1 MSNASIRGGFL
12 FSLYEQYI
20 GEPKSKKQVYG
31 YWLFITGYVLGFA
44 GILLFVAE
52 LWQAGEPNWFLR
64 AAGVSLA
71 AGGLP
76 LAMFGIVL
84 LLPVRERGIHA
95 TLVGLGV
102 TFFGVLAFHL
112 AYPSNWWV
120 DSAPDYSGIVVAIY
134 SVGLAIVAGVIVLVP
149 ILTGKEGMLVE
160 DEMQGLDAHPPVLVG
175 QKNHGTLFSVFRRPG
190 SEWTWRAVQ
199 QSALA
204 TGIDSLESR
213 TAAKDAVGT
222 LKSKVNSARLL
233 EITTAAFRLY
243 ENDQGVWRWVLM
255 RDDGSVVAESVAQYG
270 SRDEAEDAVSFT
282 KDQGPDAPLLEIEGA
297 SFDVYRDGDDY
308 RWRLLDEERTVM
320 AESPVRYDDEAGA
333 EDSVASVTDRVG
345 SARVLAFDPFGVE
358 LFEDGDE
365 WHWRLLDTAAEEI
378 GRSAGAFDSRR
389 KAETGADEVL
399 DQLQSATVLHSGQP
413 GIEVYQSGSDWQW
426 RLLDE
431 DDETVAKSASGI
443 DDKSGV
449 QQAAKQLCAEAADA
463 KTVHFGGAEY
473 EIYRAGEG
481 WNWRFVTDTR
491 GVIADH
497 TERHETVEEAE
508 EAIERVREQ
517 ASEADLLEFETA
529 AFQQYQTV
537 TGDWRWRLIDEGG
550 AVLADSG
557 QAYESKDD
565 AGNAMVT
572 LKEKAP
578 DAELLEIETAA
589 FELFQNDDSS
599 WGWRLIDE
607 GGRLVAEGAESH
619 STKQG
624 AREAMDFLVDNS
636 PDADVESI
644 DGAVFEVFSDE
655 TDDWQWRCV
664 YEDNTVIAASPTGYA
679 TRDDAEA
686 AIEGV
691 KPTASTA
698 TVHTIEGL
706 AFEID
711 PRSDHRWDVIDHRR
725 EAIVEGSR
733 SYADAA
739 AAESAIGKLKAN
751 AAEATTFTIEDA
763 AIRLQQSDDGWSWEL
778 IDRDRTVYARSGGR
792 FDTQSTAMD
801 AIEKLQSLAPEAEF
815 LEFET
820 AGIEIIESD
829 DGWRW
834 QLLNGDE
841 DVVAASATIYEERSA
856 LIDAIE
862 DVRELLVDASILE
875 IDDPTFELHQQEGGW
890 IWRLVDEN
898 GIGLAESAESYPT
911 RSAARERMNTLKEQA
926 PDGSLSVAG

>member
-1 MSNASIRGGFL
+1 MSNANIRGGIL

-31 YWLFITGYVLGFA
+31 YWLFIIGYVLGFA
-44 GILLFVAE
+44 GILLFVTE
-52 LWQAGEPNWFLR
+52 LWQAGDPNWFLR
-64 AAGVSLA
+64 GAGVSLA

-102 TFFGVLAFHL
+102 TFIGVIAFNL

-120 DSAPDYSGIVVAIY
+120 DSAADYSGVVVAIY

-175 QKNHGTLFSVFRRPG
+175 QKDHGTLFSVFRRPG

-213 TAAKDAVGT
+213 TAAKDAVDT
-222 LKSKVNSARLL
+222 LKAKVNSARLL

-243 ENDQGVWRWVLM
+243 ENEQGVWRWVLM
-255 RDDGSVVAESVAQYG
+255 RDDGSVIAESVDQYD

-282 KDQGPDAPLLEIEGA
+282 KDRGPDAPLLDIEGA
-297 SFDVYRDGDDY
+297 AFDVYRDGDDW

-320 AESPVRYDDEAGA
+320 AESPNRHADEASA
-333 EDSVASVTDRVG
+333 EDAIASVTDRIG
-345 SARVLAFDPFGVE
+345 DARVLAFDSFGVE
-358 LFEDGDE
+358 LFEDGGE
-365 WHWRLLDTAAEEI
+365 WCWRLLDTADEEVA
-378 GRSAGAFDSRR
+378 RSAVGFDSRR
-389 KAETGADEVL
+389 NAETGADEVL
-399 DQLQSATVLHSGQP
+399 DQFGSATVLHSGQP

-426 RLLDE
+426 RLLDD
-431 DDETVAKSASGI
+431 DDETVARSPGGAGDRS
-443 DDKSGV
+443 DV
-449 QQAAKQLCAEAADA
+449 QQGAERLCAEAADA
-463 KTVHFGGAEY
+463 KTVQFDGAEY
-473 EIYRAGEG
+473 EIYRANEG
-481 WNWRFVTDTR
+481 WNWRFVTDER
-491 GVIADH
+491 EVIADH
-497 TERHETVEEAE
+497 TQGYETIEDAE

-537 TGDWRWRLIDEGG
+537 TGDWRWRLIDEDG

-557 QAYESKDD
+557 QAYDSKDD

-589 FELFQNDDSS
+589 FELFQNDNDS

-607 GGRLVAEGAESH
+607 GGRLVAEGAKSH
-619 STKQG
+619 ATKQG
-624 AREAMDFLVDNS
+624 AREAMDYLVDNS
-636 PDADVESI
+636 PGADVESI
-644 DGAVFEVFSDE
+644 DGAIFEVFSE
-655 TDDWQWRCV
+655 GSDDWQWRCL
-664 YEDNTVIAASPTGYA
+664 YEDNTIIAESPEGYA
-679 TRDDAEA
+679 TRDDAEGAIERVKPNATSA
-686 AIEGV
+686 AI
-691 KPTASTA
+691 
-698 TVHTIEGL
+698 HTIEGL

-711 PRSDHRWDVIDHRR
+711 PDSEYRWDVLDQQR
-725 EAIVEGSR
+725 ETVVVGGR
-733 SYADAA
+733 SYEEAE
-739 AAESAIGKLKAN
+739 AAESAIEELKAN
-751 AAEATTFTIEDA
+751 AGDATTFTIEDA
-763 AIRLQQSDDGWSWEL
+763 AIRLQQSESGWSWEL
-778 IDRDRTVYARSGGR
+778 IDRDRTVYARSGGQY
-792 FDTQSTAMD
+792 DTREVVLDT
-801 AIEKLQSLAPEAEF
+801 IEELQVLAPDAEF

-820 AGIEIIESD
+820 AGIEIVEAD

-841 DVVAASATIYEERSA
+841 DVVAASATVYEERSA
-856 LIDAIE
+856 LIDAI
-862 DVRELLVDASILE
+862 DDIRDLLVSASILE